1 MKHSRKI
8 ELSGKGWS
16 EEEIHHAEKT
26 LERADLQDVHFSK
39 IVFWSALLVIIF
51 ANIII
56 SLIFIPFLVAFKS
69 TILFAVIILM
79 GGLIG
84 FLYNFLI
91 TDIGHLEKKHHILAG
106 ILVPIIAL
114 VNMIVMVTIANN
126 FILEIKANNPP
137 HDPLIVSLVF
147 LGAFI
152 LPFII
157 DRIRIHFFE
166 TKKAVIV
173 KL

>member
-39 IVFWSALLVIIF
+39 IVFWSALIVIIF

-91 TDIGHLEKKHHILAG
+91 VDERNDFHFRLAFRATCFLYTNGKHLGKSG
-106 ILVPIIAL
+106 
-114 VNMIVMVTIANN
+114 
-126 FILEIKANNPP
+126 
-137 HDPLIVSLVF
+137 
-147 LGAFI
+147 
-152 LPFII
+152 
-157 DRIRIHFFE
+157 DRLSISF
-166 TKKAVIV
+166 
-173 KL
+173 